1 MGIGPFTGSA
11 RATLGV
17 MTALVLGFGAFRDV
31 LDNPSSRLARSID
44 GRIVGVRQTILR
56 GFEMPVSYERCFDQ
70 TLALAAEHRPAFV
83 LGFGV
88 AAGRVAA
95 LVESTARN
103 RANHTIA
110 DVDGSFISEHGS
122 GPLQIES
129 RYAASLANALGLG
142 CSPDA
147 GEYVCNSWMYRVL
160 RAGLPAAFVHLPA
173 EGLDADRVAE
183 GFGRFLDA
191 EFARG

>member
-1 MGIGPFTGSA
+1 
-11 RATLGV
+11 
-17 MTALVLGFGAFRDV
+17 MTALVLGFGAFGDV
-31 LDNPSSRLARSID
+31 VDNPSSRLALALD
-44 GRIVGVRQTILR
+44 GRIVGARRNILR
-56 GFEMPVSYERCFDQ
+56 GFEMPVSYERCLNV

-88 AAGRVAA
+88 AVVRGAA
-95 LVESTARN
+95 LVETTARN
-103 RANHTIA
+103 RANLHLA

-122 GPLQIES
+122 GPLEIGCPH
-129 RYAASLANALGLG
+129 APSLATALGLA

-160 RAGLPAAFVHLPA
+160 RAGLPAAFVHLPS

-191 EFARG
+191 EFPRG

>member
-1 MGIGPFTGSA
+1 
-11 RATLGV
+11 
-17 MTALVLGFGAFRDV
+17 
-31 LDNPSSRLARSID
+31 
-44 GRIVGVRQTILR
+44 
-56 GFEMPVSYERCFDQ
+56 MPVSYERCLDV
-70 TLALAAEHRPAFV
+70 TLALAAAHRPVFV

-88 AAGRVAA
+88 AVVRTAA
-95 LVESTARN
+95 QVETTARN
-103 RANHTIA
+103 RANHSIA

-129 RYAASLANALGLG
+129 RYAPSLAAALGLT

-160 RAGLPAAFVHLPA
+160 RAGLPAAFVHLPS

-183 GFGRFLDA
+183 GFGRFLDG

>member
-1 MGIGPFTGSA
+1 
-11 RATLGV
+11 
-17 MTALVLGFGAFRDV
+17 
-31 LDNPSSRLARSID
+31 
-44 GRIVGVRQTILR
+44 
-56 GFEMPVSYERCFDQ
+56 MPVSYERCLDV
-70 TLALAAEHRPAFV
+70 TLALAAEHRPVFV

-88 AAGRVAA
+88 AVGRMEP

-103 RANHTIA
+103 RANQHVA

-129 RYAASLANALGLG
+129 RYAPSLAAALGLA

-173 EGLDADRVAE
+173 EGLEADRVAD